1 MSTVGSHTQ
10 LNRNVRAGNN
20 TLSMLVPQDKKECAI
35 KVTPQKVQSQ
45 VTPQKAKVISYVDD
59 FEKTSFL
66 EPPADTRT
74 TVQEEIEK
82 LQYPAKF
89 SRMHQK
95 MDEIQNQ
102 ISNLYITEQLEIFKK
117 QFNQEN
123 EDLRQQMERLHRDK
137 DKDKDSIKQLDMRLN
152 FIQTKIK
159 EEQDTMQDKL
169 D

>member
-1 MSTVGSHTQ
+1 
-10 LNRNVRAGNN
+10 
-20 TLSMLVPQDKKECAI
+20 
-35 KVTPQKVQSQ
+35 
-45 VTPQKAKVISYVDD
+45 
-59 FEKTSFL
+59 
-66 EPPADTRT
+66 
-74 TVQEEIEK
+74 
-82 LQYPAKF
+82 
-89 SRMHQK
+89 MHQK

-159 EEQDTMQDKL
+159 EE
-169 D
+169 